1 MRNFLIAFV
10 LSEIYYLSGFSN
22 FWFTIVLLYSVY
34 WFINFLKLK
43 NEALAKKTFFFAWPL
58 VLLFGVFLFFPS
70 VFVWSTV
77 LEQIYLI
84 CGFIIFYFLIR
95 FYKKSCI
102 YIDFFRFF
110 SPLIIL
116 PFSFLFFRS
125 NLFSDF
131 FLKQLL
137 LFISLFFLFESYRQI
152 FVNKKTNILITLV
165 PVTILLEF
173 AWILNFLPVNFLSI
187 GAVWLIIFVLVNEL
201 WILNAE
207 NQFSLRYYL
216 PEMIFA
222 LVLMVLILVSSSWRI
237 V

>member
-1 MRNFLIAFV
+1 
-10 LSEIYYLSGFSN
+10 
-22 FWFTIVLLYSVY
+22 
-34 WFINFLKLK
+34 
-43 NEALAKKTFFFAWPL
+43 
-58 VLLFGVFLFFPS
+58 
-70 VFVWSTV
+70 
-77 LEQIYLI
+77 
-84 CGFIIFYFLIR
+84 
-95 FYKKSCI
+95 
-102 YIDFFRFF
+102 
-110 SPLIIL
+110 
-116 PFSFLFFRS
+116 
-125 NLFSDF
+125 
-131 FLKQLL
+131 L

-152 FVNKKTNILITLV
+152 FVNKKTNVLITLV